1 MAQRVETWTPN
12 LKVVS
17 SSLEKNWKFLA
28 IQIFWQ
34 QYPFKFTDIVYKY
47 LDNNYFQEGSLK

>member
-1 MAQRVETWTPN
+1 MAQRVETWTTN

-28 IQIFWQ
+28 IQNSWQ

-47 LDNNYFQEGSLK
+47 LNYNYFQEGSLK